1 MKSSLFAIILG
12 LGVGTVML
20 LYLLLENR
28 SSPATTR
35 VAVATNFLETLE
47 KLVQTFE
54 ESSEHQV
61 TIVFGSSGKLYTQI
75 KNGAPIDIFLSAD
88 TERPK
93 LLEQEHLT
101 IPKTFFVY
109 AVGKLILWSKNPNL
123 VDAKGKI
130 LATHQFERL
139 AIGPVQT
146 APYGAAAKQALTN
159 LGLWEQLW
167 PRIIQ
172 STNLT
177 HLYQLIDNKEVQLG
191 FLAQSQIIKQ
201 QQQVGSQWI
210 VPQELYDP
218 IEQGAVLLKRGQNNA
233 AALAFIDFLQST
245 KARAIIEEFSY
256 SVP

>member
-12 LGVGTVML
+12 LGVGTVLL
-20 LYLLLENR
+20 LYLLLIENR
-28 SSPATTR
+28 PSPATTR

-54 ESSEHQV
+54 ESSEHQA

-88 TERPK
+88 TDRPK
-93 LLEQEHLT
+93 RLEQEHLT
-101 IPKTFFVY
+101 VPKTFFVY
-109 AVGKLILWSKNPNL
+109 AVGKLVLWSKDPNL
-123 VDAKGKI
+123 VDANGKI
-130 LATHQFERL
+130 LAAHQFERL
-139 AIGPVQT
+139 AIGPVQV
-146 APYGAAAKQALTN
+146 APYGAAAKQTLTN

-177 HLYQLIDNKEVQLG
+177 HLHQLIDNEEVQLG
-191 FLAQSQIIKQ
+191 FLAQSQIVK

-210 VPQELYDP
+210 VPQELYEP

-233 AALAFIDFLQST
+233 AALAFIDFLQSA